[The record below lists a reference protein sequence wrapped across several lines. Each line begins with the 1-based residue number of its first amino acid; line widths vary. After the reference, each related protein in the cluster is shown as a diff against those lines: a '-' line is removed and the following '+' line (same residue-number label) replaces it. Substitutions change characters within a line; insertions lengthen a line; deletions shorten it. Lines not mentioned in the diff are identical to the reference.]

1 MEDHS
6 FFFRGDPIV
15 LIEAE
20 LEQSVGREKELLL
33 LQLPAEQQRFLS
45 LQCCKG
51 LCTVLRPV
59 AP

>member
-6 FFFRGDPIV
+6 LFFRRDPVV
-15 LIEAE
+15 LVETE
-20 LEQSVGREKELLL
+20 LELLVCREKKLSL

-45 LQCCKG
+45 LECCKS
-51 LCTVLRPV
+51 LCAVQRSV

>member
-20 LEQSVGREKELLL
+20 LEQSVCREKELLL

-45 LQCCKG
+45 LECCKS
-51 LCTVLRPV
+51 LCAVQRSVSP
-59 AP
+59 

>member
-20 LEQSVGREKELLL
+20 LEQSVGREQELLL
-33 LQLPAEQQRFLS
+33 LQLPAEEHRFLS
-45 LQCCKG
+45 LERCKG
-51 LCTVLRPV
+51 LCAVQRSV